1 MQWWQKLMDKRDIEA
16 TLQVS
21 AADSKDCMSKKI
33 ILSNITSYSLAHA
46 LVDAT
51 CAATLFSIVTLSR
64 DNSQNLFQL
73 ILIYDVIAF
82 STQPVFGLLVDKFK
96 APAQTA
102 ALGILL
108 VAASTM
114 MLRVPLLAVITASIG
129 NAVFHVGGGVVS
141 LNLVPGKAT
150 LPGIYVAPGA
160 LGLTIGIM
168 IGKSGGFIAW
178 PFLLLLL
185 GSAVLILMI
194 PRLEFPVPRELPG
207 NLRWFET
214 VIVLLLLSVVIRS
227 LVGQSL
233 VLPWKSNPALLITL
247 TMAVVLG
254 KAMGGFLADRY
265 GWVVVAVSGLVISV
279 PLLAFFGPVPALAI
293 AGTFLFNL
301 SMPVTLVCL
310 AGMLPGKSGFAFGLT
325 TLALIVGALPAF
337 TSLHTLTG
345 EPGFVF
351 VTILVSIAAL
361 YGGLRL
367 YNGHFRS
374 PMPASQQEM
383 QSEKK

>member
-1 MQWWQKLMDKRDIEA
+1 
-16 TLQVS
+16 
-21 AADSKDCMSKKI
+21 MSKKI
-33 ILSNITSYSLAHA
+33 ILSNITAYSLAHA

-51 CAATLFSIVTLSR
+51 CAATLFAILTMSR
-64 DNSQNLFQL
+64 DDPRNLVQL

-96 APAQTA
+96 IPAQTA
-102 ALGILL
+102 AVGILL
-108 VAASTM
+108 VAASTL
-114 MLRVPLLAVITASIG
+114 MLRVPLLAAVTAGIG

-141 LNLVPGKAT
+141 LNLAPGKAT

-168 IGKSGGFIAW
+168 IGKGGGFIAW

-185 GSAVLILMI
+185 GSAVLILGI
-194 PRLEFPVPRELPG
+194 PRPEFPAPRELPG
-207 NLRWFET
+207 NLHWFET
-214 VIVLLLLSVVIRS
+214 VIVLLLFSVVIRS

-233 VLPWKSNPALLITL
+233 VLPWKSEPTLLLAL

-254 KAMGGFLADRY
+254 KALGGFLADRY
-265 GWVVVAVSGLVISV
+265 GWIAIAVTGLVISA
-279 PLLAFFGPVPALAI
+279 PLLAFFAPLPALII

-301 SMPVTLVCL
+301 SMPVTLVGL
-310 AGMLPGKSGFAFGLT
+310 AGMLPGYSGFAFGLT

-337 TSLHTLTG
+337 TPLHSLTG
-345 EPGFVF
+345 GSGFIF
-351 VTILVSIAAL
+351 AAILVSIAAL

-367 YNGHFRS
+367 YNGHFRPRLPS
-374 PMPASQQEM
+374 SQQGT
-383 QSEKK
+383 QSEEK

>member
-1 MQWWQKLMDKRDIEA
+1 
-16 TLQVS
+16 
-21 AADSKDCMSKKI
+21 MSKKI
-33 ILSNITSYSLAHA
+33 VLSNITVYSTAHA
-46 LVDAT
+46 LVDAA
-51 CAATLFSIVTLSR
+51 CAATLFAILTLGR
-64 DNSQNLFQL
+64 NEPQTLVQL

-96 APAQTA
+96 TPAQTA
-102 ALGILL
+102 AVGILL
-108 VAASTM
+108 VAASTL
-114 MLRVPLLAVITASIG
+114 MLKMPYLAAVTAGIG

-141 LNLVPGKAT
+141 LNLAPGKAT

-168 IGKSGGFIAW
+168 IGKGGGFIAW
-178 PFLLLLL
+178 PFILLLL
-185 GSAVLILMI
+185 GSAVLILII
-194 PRLEFPVPRELPG
+194 PRPEFPAPRELPG

-214 VIVLLLLSVVIRS
+214 VIMLLLVSVVVRA

-233 VLPWKSNPALLITL
+233 VLPWKSNPALLLAL

-254 KAMGGFLADRY
+254 KALGGFLADRF
-265 GWVVVAVSGLVISV
+265 GWIAIAVTGLVISA
-279 PLLAFFGPVPALAI
+279 PLLAFFAPLPALAI

-301 SMPVTLVCL
+301 SMPVTLVGL

-337 TSLHTLTG
+337 TPLHTLTG
-345 EPGFVF
+345 GPVF
-351 VTILVSIAAL
+351 IFAAILVSIAAL

-367 YNGHFRS
+367 YNGHFCPGMTDS
-374 PMPASQQEM
+374 PRGI
-383 QSEKK
+383 QSKEK

>member
-1 MQWWQKLMDKRDIEA
+1 
-16 TLQVS
+16 
-21 AADSKDCMSKKI
+21 MSKKI
-33 ILSNITSYSLAHA
+33 ILSNITAYSLAHA

-51 CAATLFSIVTLSR
+51 CAATLFTIVTSGR
-64 DNSQNLFQL
+64 YDSQNLVQL

-102 ALGILL
+102 TLGILL
-108 VAASTM
+108 VAASTL
-114 MLRVPLLAVITASIG
+114 MLRVPLLAAVTAAIG

-141 LNLVPGKAT
+141 LNLAPGKAT

-168 IGKSGGFIAW
+168 IGKGGLFIAW

-185 GSAVLILMI
+185 GSAVLILGI
-194 PRLEFPVPRELPG
+194 PRPVFPTQRELPG
-207 NLRWFET
+207 TLRWFET

-233 VLPWKSNPALLITL
+233 VLPWKSDPALLLAL

-254 KAMGGFLADRY
+254 KASGGFLADRY
-265 GWVVVAVSGLVISV
+265 GWVAVAVTGLVISV
-279 PLLAFFGPVPALAI
+279 PLLAFFALVPALAI
-293 AGTFLFNL
+293 AGTFLFNM

-337 TSLHTLTG
+337 TPLHNLTG
-345 EPGFVF
+345 ESGFVF

-367 YNGHFRS
+367 YNGHFR
-374 PMPASQQEM
+374 PRTPASQQET
-383 QSEKK
+383 QYEEK